1 MDTLQTSP
9 TKLDPVQRSSKVVL
23 IVLGV
28 VLLCVASAVAGY
40 FFYGA
45 FRGPDIVDTTSSPTP
60 GASGESEVRWTEPS
74 DLGNLDALFTS
85 SEGTLGDKYYLVG
98 TILSGKYKDGNVM
111 VMHGGCYG
119 MCFGQNI
126 YRIIRKATTDGVQ
139 TVLLKK
145 QSDSLGD
152 GQYVKLKS
160 GIEVDAEY
168 ELPGLTFPDEI
179 RGPKSR
185 QVLKRDTI
193 YRGMFNLLVTNSE
206 KAFSIPR
213 GDVFIS
219 KIQDTTTMNGFY
231 MRASDGTQV
240 TYKLVVDFVGDDRV
254 PQVIWNDGSRNADQY
269 EYTDLTGCGSSNYAS
284 VVTGLVSQTND
295 LVAAGTNSKGDT
307 IYTLKNNNHKLLKED
322 YDQKYLKETVSYEVY
337 VNSRPMFFWV
347 DPFQRVIK
355 FENAKFVP
363 AAECGKP
370 VIYLYPSQET
380 KVSVQLEPQGGFSF
394 TEPEY
399 INGWEV
405 LARPDGT
412 LTEVSS
418 GKQYP
423 YLFWEGRGGIYERPK
438 RGFVVAQHDIP
449 VFLTR
454 SLAQLGL
461 NSKETVDFIEFWEPR
476 MKQAPYY
483 FVSFLG
489 TQAMNA
495 LAPMKIT
502 PEPDTIIRILMD
514 FSPLEKSIKV
524 EPVYLRS
531 IPRKGFTVIEWGG
544 VIR

>member
-1 MDTLQTSP
+1 MDTLQTPP
-9 TKLDPVQRSSKVVL
+9 TKLDPVRRSSKVVL

-28 VLLCVASAVAGY
+28 IFLCVASAVAGY

-45 FRGPDIVDTTSSPTP
+45 FRGSDVVDSTSSPTP
-60 GASGESEVRWTEPS
+60 SASGESEVRWTEPS
-74 DLGNLDALFTS
+74 DMGNLDALFTS

-98 TILSGKYKDGNVM
+98 TIISGKYKDGNVM
-111 VMHGGCYG
+111 VMLGGCYG
-119 MCFGQNI
+119 MCFSQNI
-126 YRIIRKATTDGVQ
+126 YRIIRKTTMDGVQ
-139 TVLLKK
+139 TFLLKK

-160 GIEVDAEY
+160 EVVVDTEY
-168 ELPGLTFPDEI
+168 ELPGLAFPDEI
-179 RGPKSR
+179 RGPKTR
-185 QVLKRDTI
+185 QILKRDII

-206 KAFSIPR
+206 KAFGIPQ

-219 KIQDTTTMNGFY
+219 KIQDTATMNGFY

-254 PQVIWNDGSRNADQY
+254 PQVTWNDGSHNVDQY

-284 VVTGLVSQTND
+284 VVTGLVNQTND
-295 LVAAGTNSKGDT
+295 LVSAGTNSRGDT
-307 IYTLKNNNHKLLKED
+307 IYTLKDTDNKLLRDD
-322 YDQKYLKETVSYEVY
+322 YDEKYLKDRFSYDEY
-337 VNSRPMFFWV
+337 IKARPMFFWI

-370 VIYLYPSQET
+370 VIYLYPEHTTQ
-380 KVSVQLEPQGGFSF
+380 VSVQLEPQGGFSF
-394 TEPEY
+394 TEPAY
-399 INGWEV
+399 DGGWSVIADSNGN
-405 LARPDGT
+405 
-412 LTEVSS
+412 LTETKS
-418 GKQYP
+418 GKVYP
-423 YLFWEGRGGIYERPK
+423 YLFWEGRGGIYDRPK
-438 RGFVVAQHDIP
+438 RGFVVTQGDVHA
-449 VFLTR
+449 FLIR

-461 NSKETVDFIEFWEPR
+461 NSKETADFIEFWEPR

-502 PEPDTIIRILMD
+502 PEPDTVIRILMD
-514 FSPLEKSIKV
+514 FYPLEKSIKV
-524 EPVYLRS
+524 EPVHLKS